1 MSMIPSHRRR
11 DSTWTS
17 CSANVAWLSVDAIG
31 VVQSIGLD
39 TKLNDPVNHDLFGV
53 CHNSTFFSLSFLVFC
68 VIVELFSCRLFCQC
82 VVLFSNEMKNSTG
95 TKASV
100 SLNTIDGLAPAH
112 N

>member
-17 CSANVAWLSVDAIG
+17 CSANVASLSADAIG

-53 CHNSTFFSLSFLVFC
+53 LRVCATTAHFSSLSLSWSFV
-68 VIVELFSCRLFCQC
+68 
-82 VVLFSNEMKNSTG
+82 
-95 TKASV
+95 
-100 SLNTIDGLAPAH
+100 
-112 N
+112 